1 MVGVP
6 PTGGRRRRSGRG
18 RTIDDSRSGRRA
30 RWSALDDVVN
40 LEDVWRIGEL
50 DAGAGEDRHQ
60 TLAEGLELLPRVP
73 DLADLKVAI
82 RTEADVVVEP
92 GRWPFAGVLE
102 LANRL
107 VVLLGSE
114 SGGTEADLDQ
124 SKEGVLASIRGL

>member
-6 PTGGRRRRSGRG
+6 PTGGRRRRSSRG

-102 LANRL
+102 LPNRL
-107 VVLLGSE
+107 FVLVGSE
-114 SGGTEADLDQ
+114 GDGTETDDDAHDMSLRD
-124 SKEGVLASIRGL
+124 RGRK